1 MNLLPTAGHDAL
13 NIPSLPSTR
22 PETAEFQR
30 ELSES
35 AEGLRLYA
43 TQHRTPSLTTKKVES
58 EEETGN

>member
-22 PETAEFQR
+22 PETADGA

-43 TQHRTPSLTTKKVES
+43 AQHRTPSLTTKKVES
-58 EEETGN
+58 RGRDG